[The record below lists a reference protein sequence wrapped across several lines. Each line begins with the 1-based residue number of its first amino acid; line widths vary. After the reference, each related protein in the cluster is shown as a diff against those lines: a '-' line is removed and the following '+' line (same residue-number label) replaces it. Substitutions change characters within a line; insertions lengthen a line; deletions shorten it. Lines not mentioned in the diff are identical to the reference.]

1 MSKINNQSSLTSK
14 YVLPD
19 QSHHN
24 YEVQS
29 NVSSTENMT
38 ISFKKERT
46 TAKNFAQPQDEIEQT
61 LKLTNDSEY
70 AISNISIIEKI
81 SSGASFVAGSVKIDG
96 VPFETYDIT
105 KSFGI
110 NKLEPNESSTIT
122 FTIKID
128 DGPTTD
134 TITSYSQIAYIVND
148 LENFDEST
156 DAIQISLKKP
166 DVVIEKSANK
176 NYVVKNDTIVFT
188 NKITNKG
195 DIPVQNVVFK
205 DVLPSEVEFVAG
217 SVLIDQEENLDA
229 NPLEGINL
237 KDLQPGDSTEV
248 KFSVLVK

>member
-19 QSHHN
+19 QSSQSF
-24 YEVQS
+24 EAQS
-29 NVSSTENMT
+29 NVSSTENMSV
-38 ISFKKERT
+38 SFLKVRT

-61 LKLTNDSEY
+61 LKLTNESEY
-70 AISNISIIEKI
+70 TISNISIIEKI
-81 SSGASFVAGSVKIDG
+81 SSGATFVTGSVKIDG
-96 VPFETYDIT
+96 VPFEAYDIT

-122 FTIKID
+122 FSIKID
-128 DGPTTD
+128 DSPTTD
-134 TITSYSQIAYIVND
+134 TITSYSQIGYIVND

-156 DAIQISLKKP
+156 NTIQILLQKP
-166 DVVIEKSANK
+166 DIVIEKSANR

-195 DIPVQNVVFK
+195 DIPVQDVVFK
-205 DVLPSEVEFVAG
+205 DVLPSDVEFVAG

-229 NPLEGINL
+229 NPLVGINL